1 LYLYTINPAVLTLI
15 CQKIYNIICIGFREI
30 IVFIL
35 YLYFL
40 TVFIKNGKIKNRYLL
55 FLNRNNNKFFSLRKT
70 FQMEKKEQLQQ
81 MPPIEQ
87 IIEQRK
93 QKAKD
98 LVKVGINP
106 YPAKYVLDKNNLDLQ
121 KEFSS
126 LQTGQVSD
134 VNVKAAGRVMTYR
147 NMGKAAFLDIRDGHA
162 KIQIYIRSD
171 QVGQEEYKLF
181 KDMVDLSDFIAVEGT
196 PFRTKT
202 NELSIM
208 VKKWTMLT
216 KAFRPLPEKWHGL
229 KDTET
234 RYRQRYLDLIANM
247 DVKEIFVKRGLII
260 SAIRHKL
267 EDLGFIEVQTPI
279 LQSLAGGANAKPF
292 VTHHNALDIDLF
304 LRIAPELF
312 LKRLVVGGM
321 DRVFE
326 MGRNFRNEGI
336 DKNHNPE
343 FTMMELYQAYADYN
357 DMMDLTEALIKTAA
371 EKIDSKINLNFRRAK
386 MFDLIKEYTGLD
398 LLPYV
403 ESGKMFE
410 QVKHLNLDLPKD
422 VIDKKILDEVFDQK
436 VIPNLNTPTFVTDY
450 PAVYSPLSKVKFD
463 QPEIAERFELY
474 INGMEI
480 GNAYSELNDPEL
492 QKVRFVQQMEAKK
505 KGDDEVMPYDNDFIF
520 ALEQGLPPTG
530 GLGIG
535 IDRLVMVLTGLES
548 IREVITFP
556 AMRPE

>member
-1 LYLYTINPAVLTLI
+1 
-15 CQKIYNIICIGFREI
+15 
-30 IVFIL
+30 
-35 YLYFL
+35 
-40 TVFIKNGKIKNRYLL
+40 
-55 FLNRNNNKFFSLRKT
+55 
-70 FQMEKKEQLQQ
+70 MENKEQEQNST
-81 MPPIEQ
+81 PIEQ
-87 IIEQRK
+87 IIQQRT
-93 QKAKD
+93 QKAKE
-98 LVKVGINP
+98 LRAAGINP
-106 YPAKYVLDKNNLDLQ
+106 YPAKYFLDKNNAQIQQEFTSLE
-121 KEFSS
+121 KE
-126 LQTGQVSD
+126 QVSD
-134 VNVKAAGRVMTYR
+134 VKVKVVGRVITYR
-147 NMGKAAFLDIRDGHA
+147 NMGKAAFLDIKDGYS
-162 KIQIYIRSD
+162 KIQIYIRAD
-171 QVGQEEYKLF
+171 KVGAEEYKLF
-181 KDMVDLSDFIAVEGT
+181 KNMVDTSDFIAVEGV

-208 VKKWTMLT
+208 VEKWTMLS

-234 RYRQRYLDLIANM
+234 RYRQRYLDLIANSE
-247 DVKEIFVKRGLII
+247 VKDIFVKRSIVI

-267 EDLGFIEVQTPI
+267 EELGFIEVETPI
-279 LQSLAGGANAKPF
+279 LQSLAGGANARPF

-321 DRVFE
+321 DRIFE
-326 MGRNFRNEGI
+326 IGRNFRNEGI

-357 DMMDLTEALIKTAA
+357 DMMDLTETLIKSAA
-371 EKIDSKINLNFRRAK
+371 QKVNLGLNLEFRRAK

-422 VIDKKILDEVFDQK
+422 AADKKILGQVFDEK
-436 VIPNLNTPTFVTDY
+436 VIPNLKDPTFVMDY

-463 QPEIAERFELY
+463 QSEIAERFELY

-492 QKVRFVQQMEAKK
+492 QKARFFQQMEAKK
-505 KGDDEVMPYDNDFIF
+505 KGDDEVMSYDEDFIF

-535 IDRLVMVLTGLES
+535 IDRLVMVLTGVES
-548 IREVITFP
+548 IREVMPFP
-556 AMRPE
+556 AMRPINHAYEEL

>member
-1 LYLYTINPAVLTLI
+1 
-15 CQKIYNIICIGFREI
+15 
-30 IVFIL
+30 
-35 YLYFL
+35 
-40 TVFIKNGKIKNRYLL
+40 
-55 FLNRNNNKFFSLRKT
+55 
-70 FQMEKKEQLQQ
+70 MEKKERDQNAT
-81 MPPIEQ
+81 PIEQ
-87 IIEQRK
+87 IIQRRK

-98 LVKVGINP
+98 FTAAGINP
-106 YPAKYVLDKNNLDLQ
+106 YPAKYFLDKNNAEIQ
-121 KEFSS
+121 KEFAS
-126 LQTGQVSD
+126 LEREQISD
-134 VNVKAAGRVMTYR
+134 VKVKAAGRVMTYR
-147 NMGKAAFLDIRDGHA
+147 NMGKAAFLDIRDGYC
-162 KIQIYIRSD
+162 KIQIYVRAD
-171 QVGQEEYKLF
+171 KVGAEEYKLF
-181 KDMVDLSDFIAVEGT
+181 KNMVDASDFIAVEGI
-196 PFRTKT
+196 PFKTKT

-208 VKKWTMLT
+208 VETWMMLA

-234 RYRQRYLDLIANM
+234 RYRQRYLDLIANGEVK
-247 DVKEIFVKRGLII
+247 DVFVKRSMVI
-260 SAIRHKL
+260 SAIRHNL
-267 EDLGFIEVQTPI
+267 QELGFIEVETPI
-279 LQSLAGGANAKPF
+279 LQSLAGGANARPF
-292 VTHHNALDIDLF
+292 ITRHNALNIDLF

-326 MGRNFRNEGI
+326 IGRNFRNEGV
-336 DKNHNPE
+336 DKDHNPE

-357 DMMDLTEALIKTAA
+357 DMMDLTETLIKSAA
-371 EKIDSKINLNFRRAK
+371 KKVNPELKLEFRRAK

-422 VIDKKILDEVFDQK
+422 ATDKKILDRVFDER
-436 VIPNLNTPTFVTDY
+436 VMPNLKNPTFVMDY

-492 QKVRFVQQMEAKK
+492 QKIRFAQQMEAKK
-505 KGDDEVMPYDNDFIF
+505 KGDDEGMPYDEDFIF
-520 ALEQGLPPTG
+520 ALEQGMPPTG

-535 IDRLVMVLTGLES
+535 IDRLVMALTGVES

-556 AMRPE
+556 AMRPG